1 MKVPGKK
8 AAATLTL
15 AAMLGSQALT
25 PLTALAATTEDV
37 NSDAGKV
44 TVGTSFSN
52 ATQRLIAAADGTLAL
67 TAAEAK
73 ALLAEVQAAA
83 DAARG
88 ADAQAQ
94 QTVDRAQQAV
104 TVSQQQAAAAE
115 SAVTAEL
122 QAQIDRLNQQ
132 LSDAV
137 AEAERLAQQQADA
150 TEQLEG
156 LNGQLE
162 AAEVDAE
169 AKQEALDEAN
179 DALKEAQAALD
190 ALGESPTADEQAAY
204 DEAKAVYDAA
214 VADQTVKQEA
224 YDKASQALASLK
236 AQLEQKEG
244 ELDAANAALPE
255 KQAAKE
261 QADSALEDAKASY
274 ASVVEAIKADAVAAE
289 KAELEQ
295 AKSTYDAAMAD
306 EDASNDAAA
315 LDALNDAQAAY
326 DSAVANAGAEAEA
339 EADAQIAAAQQA
351 ADQAAADLE
360 ACKVTIAD
368 TPAKIEA
375 VEAQI
380 AAEEAKVTE
389 AQDAADSAATAVT
402 EARADLTEAQGKL
415 GALAEEQ
422 AKWDADAKPLREAV
436 DAAQAK
442 VDAAQGELEDANDAV
457 SNLETQIADVQKKID
472 DLKAQTG
479 EATTVAVKTYGD
491 FLTWC
496 AQNGHQSGRYGL
508 ANAYVLLYGNGFNEL
523 VDDGTGHLKAPY
535 TIGNANIK
543 MEGQDKWVWSEEF
556 GAWLYEGKVLCEYT
570 DLNDESDASSLANV
584 LASLDVID
592 RCNELRK
599 TAGLDPLQITQEMMI
614 ISILDANWSSA
625 NMQTTGWL
633 EHASNTIKE
642 YNDDMPYG
650 MNVAEN
656 LASGY
661 TAEGAVNAWYSE
673 KSIWEQ
679 FCNQKGWATTDATA
693 WSVYDQHRDEADVQA
708 IYEQVGH
715 YLNLMCP
722 DYTVTGA
729 ASTDGVTG
737 QVYNYTNTYRDAVL
751 SWSAS
756 NNDGERYTPEQLRAL
771 INQAMAEGMDNPFID
786 PDTGENA
793 ELQKLEAQLNEL
805 KSQLADAEAAAA
817 EKQGAY
823 DDAVAAH
830 AKAQQDLAAIGDRP
844 TNESL
849 KQAVTDAEAALKAAE
864 DAKAEADENLAQ
876 VKADAIEAIDGL
888 NAQKSD
894 FESQL
899 STAENQLAGLTQ
911 AAEDAEEKLSDTKAS
926 YADLTKAADALDGAK
941 ANAATAQSTYD
952 EAKRVADD
960 LAKDVSDLNGQIGAQ
975 QQAVDEAKA
984 ALDAAGPTKEQTQVL
999 KAAEEALEEAKAELQ
1014 RLTGARDAAQA
1025 TADAAKAAK
1034 DAADALVVKIEAQ
1047 IDEQQA
1053 LLDEA
1058 TANLPAANDKV
1069 AAWQAVFAQEDAEE
1083 IVVDGF
1089 AGTTSDAEIAGILN
1103 DAHGAYAG
1111 RLTALADARAELEAA
1126 EEALAAAQ
1134 ADKKVTEQE
1143 LAEKLADLAMAQD
1156 AYDRLAKQMSWD
1168 VEEAPVKQAAVK
1180 TTAKPAAKG
1189 DALTQ
1194 TGDPAAV
1201 VAAGM
1206 AIAGAAAVV
1215 SGAHFRRRRSE

>member
-37 NSDAGKV
+37 DSDAGKV

-52 ATQRLIAAADGTLAL
+52 ATQRLIAAADGTLTL

-104 TVSQQQAAAAE
+104 TVSQQQTSAAE

-132 LSDAV
+132 LTDAI
-137 AEAERLAQQQADA
+137 AEAERLVQQQADA
-150 TEQLEG
+150 TEQLES

-162 AAEVDAE
+162 TAEQDVSD
-169 AKQEALDEAN
+169 KQAALDEAN
-179 DALKEAQAALD
+179 AKLEEAQKALD

-274 ASVVEAIKADAVAAE
+274 VSVVEAIKADAVADE
-289 KAELEQ
+289 KAALERAQ
-295 AKSTYDAAMAD
+295 AAYDDAVAD
-306 EDASNDAAA
+306 KDTSNDAAA
-315 LDALNDAQAAY
+315 LDALNAAQAAY
-326 DSAVANAGAEAEA
+326 DNAAANAGAEAEA
-339 EADAQIAAAQQA
+339 EAQAAIDAAQQE

-360 ACKVTIAD
+360 ACEATIAD

-380 AAEEAKVTE
+380 AAEEAKVAD
-389 AQDAADSAATAVT
+389 AQKTAEGAANKAADAERTL
-402 EARADLTEAQGKL
+402 ADAQAKL
-415 GALAEEQ
+415 NALAEEQ
-422 AKWDADAKPLREAV
+422 AAWDKKAAPLQQAVAQAEAAVIAAKDEL
-436 DAAQAK
+436 DAAN
-442 VDAAQGELEDANDAV
+442 VVVTSLN
-457 SNLETQIADVQKKID
+457 TQIADVQKKID

-556 GAWLYEGKVLCEYT
+556 DAWLYEGKVLCEYT
-570 DLNDESDASSLANV
+570 DLNDESDASNLANV

-592 RCNELRK
+592 RCNELREA
-599 TAGLDPLQITQEMMI
+599 AGLDPLQITQEMMI

-625 NMQTTGWL
+625 NMQTTGRL

-656 LASGY
+656 LAGGY
-661 TAEGAVNAWYSE
+661 SAEGAVNAWYSE
-673 KSIWEQ
+673 ESIWEQ
-679 FCNQKGWATTDATA
+679 FCAQKGWATTDAIA
-693 WSVYDQHRDEADVQA
+693 WSVYDQHRNEADVQA
-708 IYEQVGH
+708 VYAQVGH

-722 DYTVTGA
+722 DYAVTGA
-729 ASTDGVTG
+729 ATTDGIVG

-756 NNDGERYTPEQLRAL
+756 NNDGERYTVEQLRAL

-817 EKQGAY
+817 EKQRAY
-823 DDAVAAH
+823 DDSVAAH

-849 KQAVTDAEAALKAAE
+849 KQAVTDAEAELKAAE

-876 VKADAIEAIDGL
+876 VKADATEVIDGL
-888 NAQKSD
+888 SAQKSE

-899 STAENQLAGLTQ
+899 STAESQLAGLTQ
-911 AAEDAEEKLSDTKAS
+911 AAEDAEEKLSDTKPITPTS
-926 YADLTKAADALDGAK
+926 PRRLMR
-941 ANAATAQSTYD
+941 SM
-952 EAKRVADD
+952 
-960 LAKDVSDLNGQIGAQ
+960 
-975 QQAVDEAKA
+975 
-984 ALDAAGPTKEQTQVL
+984 GPRRT
-999 KAAEEALEEAKAELQ
+999 
-1014 RLTGARDAAQA
+1014 R
-1025 TADAAKAAK
+1025 
-1034 DAADALVVKIEAQ
+1034 
-1047 IDEQQA
+1047 
-1053 LLDEA
+1053 
-1058 TANLPAANDKV
+1058 
-1069 AAWQAVFAQEDAEE
+1069 
-1083 IVVDGF
+1083 
-1089 AGTTSDAEIAGILN
+1089 S
-1103 DAHGAYAG
+1103 
-1111 RLTALADARAELEAA
+1111 
-1126 EEALAAAQ
+1126 
-1134 ADKKVTEQE
+1134 
-1143 LAEKLADLAMAQD
+1143 
-1156 AYDRLAKQMSWD
+1156 
-1168 VEEAPVKQAAVK
+1168 
-1180 TTAKPAAKG
+1180 
-1189 DALTQ
+1189 
-1194 TGDPAAV
+1194 
-1201 VAAGM
+1201 
-1206 AIAGAAAVV
+1206 
-1215 SGAHFRRRRSE
+1215 RRRAPTTRPSASRTISRRMFPT